1 METIQQFVEQRRTVV
16 ALVGGALLGLII
28 GLAIGWWVWPVQY
41 SNVTPAQLRADFQ
54 DDYVIWVAQNYEAN
68 GGVEWAEA
76 KLGGEFWSEGQ
87 LGNKLEE
94 LALKYGG
101 ETATR
106 LLALGTALDATPA
119 GDEGTASGGEISSTG
134 VLRPL
139 LMFCG
144 VTLLVLAVVGGGL
157 ILATRWRES
166 KLRGGTTTDTGI
178 PDIFA
183 TLDEADWAGEEAPT
197 SQFVTQYSLGDDHY
211 DPSFS
216 IELVNGEFM
225 GECGV
230 GISETIGVGEP
241 SKVTAFELWL
251 FDKNDI
257 RTVTKVLMSKYAFND
272 EALHTKL
279 APKGEP
285 ISTDTSQDIFLE
297 TKRIRVRA
305 RIAEIEYG
313 KGNLP
318 DKSFFE
324 RLTIDL
330 AAWVKPGEPDIP
342 VIDEDEVPFMPSAL

>member
-1 METIQQFVEQRRTVV
+1 MEMIQQFVEQRKTLV
-16 ALVGGALLGLII
+16 ALVGGAMLGLII
-28 GLAIGWWVWPVQY
+28 GLAIGWWVWPVEY
-41 SNVTPAQLRADFQ
+41 SNLTPAQLRADFQ

-76 KLGGEFWSEGQ
+76 KLGAEFWKDGQ
-87 LGNKLEE
+87 LGEKIGE

-106 LLALGTALDATPA
+106 LRAMGTALNATPA
-119 GDEGTASGGEISSTG
+119 GDEETDSGGETSSTG
-134 VLRPL
+134 LLRPL

-166 KLRGGTTTDTGI
+166 RLPGGTTSDTGI

-183 TLDEADWAGEEAPT
+183 MPGEAGWADEEAPT

-216 IELVNGEFM
+216 IELANGEFM

-241 SKVTAFELWL
+241 GKVTAFELWL

-257 RTVTKVLMSKYAFND
+257 RTVTKVLMSDYAFNN

-285 ISTDTSQDIFLE
+285 IFTDTSQDIFLE

-305 RIAEIEYG
+305 RIVEVEYG
-313 KGNLP
+313 TGNLP

-342 VIDEDEVPFMPSAL
+342 VVDEDDVPFMPSTL